1 VWGAFGGSQFYGP
14 LPIEAAIFADAGVAW
29 GFSQRAGLAPGDE
42 EPVMSYGVALR
53 ANLLGFAI
61 AEIDYVRPL
70 DRPGRGWLWQ
80 FSLRPGF

>member
-1 VWGAFGGSQFYGP
+1 MGPQRSRPGFAGGDREPVVQLG
-14 LPIEAAIFADAGVAW
+14 AAI
-29 GFSQRAGLAPGDE
+29 
-42 EPVMSYGVALR
+42 R
-53 ANLLGFAI
+53 ANVFGFAV

>member
-1 VWGAFGGSQFYGP
+1 MSP
-14 LPIEAAIFADAGVAW
+14 LVVVVSIVLVD
-29 GFSQRAGLAPGDE
+29 
-42 EPVMSYGVALR
+42 
-53 ANLLGFAI
+53 LLGFAI